1 MNIRSKEY
9 LTFLS
14 DNIYICI
21 SFSLSLYTYISLN
34 VYTAQHIPVIRGP
47 TNQDKR
53 TWWLLWGVT
62 LAALHLLLSPG
73 LIIAVQRR
81 SEDSRRV
88 CYHVLCLALEMVD
101 EGRAREWASRK
112 FTPERDDW
120 RGFST
125 NYRPTSADCGNRGLR
140 MDVDSRPNVGHWLGK
155 AAFLS
160 WWRVRGSTMT

>member
-1 MNIRSKEY
+1 MDIRSKEY

-21 SFSLSLYTYISLN
+21 SLSLNIYISLN
-34 VYTAQHIPVIRGP
+34 VYAGQHIPVIRGP

-88 CYHVLCLALEMVD
+88 CYLVLCLALEMVD

>member
-21 SFSLSLYTYISLN
+21 SLSIYISLN
-34 VYTAQHIPVIRGP
+34 VYAGQHIPVIPEP

-88 CYHVLCLALEMVD
+88 CYLVLCLALEMVD

-112 FTPERDDW
+112 FTPERDD
-120 RGFST
+120 
-125 NYRPTSADCGNRGLR
+125 
-140 MDVDSRPNVGHWLGK
+140 
-155 AAFLS
+155 
-160 WWRVRGSTMT
+160 